1 MVLVN
6 FWSDYNDWLFRM
18 IWRLWWCR
26 CTPRA
31 SRAADTLPDATE
43 RHRYFQC
50 LCCLCSQEPYT
61 YINDNKSA
69 KPCSCL
75 NHEIHVD
82 DKKNLSS
89 NFYQTKIT
97 PTTVYTKAFITIKV
111 EMWIHGLS
119 RVSWFKWSNEIYLD
133 ITQNRIFILVLSY
146 DKVNHHY
153 HYY

>member
-6 FWSDYNDWLFRM
+6 FWSDHNDWLFRM

-43 RHRYFQC
+43 LHRYFQC

-61 YINDNKSA
+61 YINDNELA

-89 NFYQTKIT
+89 NFYQTKNYANNS
-97 PTTVYTKAFITIKV
+97 VHKGSLRSAFITIKV
-111 EMWIHGLS
+111 EMWIKSLS
-119 RVSWFKWSNEIYLD
+119 CVSWFKWSNEIYLD
-133 ITQNRIFILVLSY
+133 ITQNGIFTRFVLWQS
-146 DKVNHHY
+146 
-153 HYY
+153 